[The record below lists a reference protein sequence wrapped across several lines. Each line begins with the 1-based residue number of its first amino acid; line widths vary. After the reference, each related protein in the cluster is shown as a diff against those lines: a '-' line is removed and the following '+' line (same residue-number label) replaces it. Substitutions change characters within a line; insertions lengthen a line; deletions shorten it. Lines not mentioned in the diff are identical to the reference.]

1 LKRAG
6 WAHNPVMS
14 NDLSP
19 LLANNAA
26 WVRRITD
33 ADPQFFRKLENQ
45 QKPGYMWIGCCDSRV
60 PANEIIG
67 LLPGEVFVHRN
78 VGNVVLSNDLNCM
91 AAVQYAV
98 EVLDIRHIIVT
109 GHYGCGAVNA
119 SLEDMAHGLIDYWIW
134 PIKLLQRK
142 HPWITALAPAVQRD
156 VLCELNVIEQ
166 VGNLAECKVLKRA
179 WAEGRQVDVHG
190 WIYAVKDGL
199 IREMPIRL
207 DRDGDVRALL
217 AAAEAEIR
225 RRAGV

>member
-1 LKRAG
+1 MTDDALAVLK
-6 WAHNPVMS
+6 
-14 NDLSP
+14 
-19 LLANNAA
+19 ANNQR
-26 WVRRITD
+26 WVEGITA
-33 ADPQFFRKLENQ
+33 ADPAFFRKLENQ
-45 QKPGYMWIGCCDSRV
+45 QHPQYMWIGCCDSRV

-98 EVLDIRHIIVT
+98 EVINIPHLIVT

-119 SLEDMAHGLIDYWIW
+119 SMEEMAHGLIDYWIW

-142 HPWITALAPAVQRD
+142 YPWLAQLPLARQRD
-156 VLCELNVIEQ
+156 VLCELNVVEQ

-179 WAEGRQVDVHG
+179 WAEGKQVDVHA
-190 WIYAVKDGL
+190 WVYAVGDGR
-199 IREMPIRL
+199 IRDLGVRL
-207 DRDGDVRALL
+207 NRDGDVRALI

-225 RRAGV
+225 TRAFA